1 MSFSN
6 TQEVSDD
13 IDDLEMITRRG
24 THLPYALLSL
34 LTFAHKQDDDPFFS
48 EVSNFIDAIEGG
60 PEPHIL
66 SSFEDATKT
75 YEYVL
80 FPSLQLEC

>member
-1 MSFSN
+1 MSF
-6 TQEVSDD
+6 
-13 IDDLEMITRRG
+13 
-24 THLPYALLSL
+24 PLSL
-34 LTFAHKQDDDPFFS
+34 TYADRQDDDPFFS

-75 YEYVL
+75 YEYVP
-80 FPSLQLEC
+80 FSSL